1 MATTRCATTARSA
14 TRIARARVARSTRD
28 ARCATATTTRARC
41 PGGGGA
47 FAFSTTNATRATRVM
62 TRGTEERDE
71 GSSSNWE
78 DLFEQFERQNA
89 DAEAAQA
96 IPRHKTRALERALAR
111 GRRKV
116 EVRELCRELELERHE
131 VLGWLKRNGHR
142 AETLATKFAEE
153 LVQEDEAAAAAAAE
167 REARAQAKAKREA
180 ADEAKGHGARGPGGM
195 PAYKSYKKTRLGSS
209 NVATLEKVYAMTQY
223 PDDALIESVRQA
235 TKLPAS
241 KIITWFQER
250 RRGASPSA
258 MRRDRGDANRQVDRR
273 GTTGGYS
280 YTRRDERD
288 EGRGLRRGDA
298 RDEYGGGGG
307 ERRGRDDA
315 SDWSPN

>member
-1 MATTRCATTARSA
+1 
-14 TRIARARVARSTRD
+14 
-28 ARCATATTTRARC
+28 
-41 PGGGGA
+41 
-47 FAFSTTNATRATRVM
+47 
-62 TRGTEERDE
+62 
-71 GSSSNWE
+71 
-78 DLFEQFERQNA
+78 
-89 DAEAAQA
+89 
-96 IPRHKTRALERALAR
+96 
-111 GRRKV
+111 
-116 EVRELCRELELERHE
+116 LERHE

-142 AETLATKFAEE
+142 AETLAKKFAEE

-167 REARAQAKAKREA
+167 REARAQAKAKRDA
-180 ADEAKGHGARGPGGM
+180 ADEAKGSGARGPGGM

-241 KIITWFQER
+241 KIINWFQER

-258 MRRDRGDANRQVDRR
+258 MRRDRDVVNRQVDRR